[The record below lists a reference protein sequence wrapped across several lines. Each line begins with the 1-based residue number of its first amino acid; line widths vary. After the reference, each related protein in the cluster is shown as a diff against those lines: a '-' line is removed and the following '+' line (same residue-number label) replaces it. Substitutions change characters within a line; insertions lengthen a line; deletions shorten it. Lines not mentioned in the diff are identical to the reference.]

1 MNFILFVIKQI
12 LFMILL
18 FIVLSSLVFLFPIFI
33 AHAAQFQSGVTI
45 NPLPPASTS
54 PPPPPCNPQPCIPG
68 TSPTNPITNP
78 TTNGTTTP
86 TANPP
91 VATCGLQILSGVP
104 INYGQLNLGQVA
116 GLGYVRSAEQQ
127 VTYTNIGNASAHVSV
142 KGGNWIGGTTA
153 NPQTFP
159 PEWTHVADK
168 PNVDWQNK
176 MALKSSEISLG
187 QEQLT
192 PGTTGQSYW
201 QLQVPTN
208 PAISGSTDIS
218 GSLHQ
223 EVTLDL
229 IC

>member
-104 INYGQLNLGQVA
+104 INYGQLSLDQV
-116 GLGYVRSAEQQ
+116 SAEQK
-127 VTYTNIGNASAHVSV
+127 VTYKNIGNASAKVMVEGAYWQSANHVV
-142 KGGNWIGGTTA
+142 AEPK
-153 NPQTFP
+153 F
-159 PEWTHVADK
+159 THVA
-168 PNVDWQNK
+168 NVP
-176 MALKSSEISLG
+176 IFH
-187 QEQLT
+187 
-192 PGTTGQSYW
+192 GTI
-201 QLQVPTN
+201 N
-208 PAISGSTDIS
+208 
-218 GSLHQ
+218 
-223 EVTLDL
+223 
-229 IC
+229 

>member
-1 MNFILFVIKQI
+1 VKKQI
-12 LFMILL
+12 QLMILL
-18 FIVLSSLVFLFPIFI
+18 FFVLSSLVSLFPIFI
-33 AHAAQFQSGVTI
+33 AHAAKFQSGVTI
-45 NPLPPASTS
+45 IPPA
-54 PPPPPCNPQPCIPG
+54 NPTGGLPTNQSANPTGGNP
-68 TSPTNPITNP
+68 PTNPVT
-78 TTNGTTTP
+78 
-86 TANPP
+86 NPP